1 MDGEWN
7 AWTGWSA
14 CSVTCGSGR
23 ETRTRHCNNP
33 APEYGGKMCPGNTTE
48 SKSCYPAY
56 CSGMGNFTF
65 PHHSP
70 RFFFI
75 YVHTSTY
82 LNIVLY
88 TSSWKK
94 ELNLI
99 DQLMVGGAYGRR
111 GAVAVWLVGTEYEIE
126 PALVITLYPNM
137 EGTSV
142 LGMPRRFIF
151 AMKDLV
157 PVCFT
162 LTLQGLVSAM
172 GHIC

>member
-1 MDGEWN
+1 MKIRVFTRKIINTLDYTDNCHIVSLIPVMNVVFIPITSSLKKYNRTERRLLWSILTRTQYLLNNFSSVDGEWN

-82 LNIVLY
+82 
-88 TSSWKK
+88 
-94 ELNLI
+94 
-99 DQLMVGGAYGRR
+99 
-111 GAVAVWLVGTEYEIE
+111 
-126 PALVITLYPNM
+126 
-137 EGTSV
+137 
-142 LGMPRRFIF
+142 
-151 AMKDLV
+151 
-157 PVCFT
+157 
-162 LTLQGLVSAM
+162 
-172 GHIC
+172 

>member
-1 MDGEWN
+1 M
-7 AWTGWSA
+7 
-14 CSVTCGSGR
+14 
-23 ETRTRHCNNP
+23 
-33 APEYGGKMCPGNTTE
+33 
-48 SKSCYPAY
+48 
-56 CSGMGNFTF
+56 
-65 PHHSP
+65 
-70 RFFFI
+70 
-75 YVHTSTY
+75 
-82 LNIVLY
+82 LY

-111 GAVAVWLVGTEYEIE
+111 GAVAVWLVETEYAIE

-142 LGMPRRFIF
+142 PGMPQRFIF

-157 PVCFT
+157 PVCFN

-172 GHIC
+172 WHIC